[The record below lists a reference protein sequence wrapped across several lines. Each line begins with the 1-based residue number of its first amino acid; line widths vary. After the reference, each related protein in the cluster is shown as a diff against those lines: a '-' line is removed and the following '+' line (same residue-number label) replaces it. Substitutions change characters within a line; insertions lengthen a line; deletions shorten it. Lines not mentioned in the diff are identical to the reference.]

1 MSEEAHLYLALTVVR
16 EMKTKSK
23 CLLLTV
29 NHPAKS
35 VHHKSTDTASISL
48 ETAEMKSKGEME
60 TIRFI
65 L

>member
-1 MSEEAHLYLALTVVR
+1 MSAAH
-16 EMKTKSK
+16 SD
-23 CLLLTV
+23 
-29 NHPAKS
+29 HPAKS
-35 VHHKSTDTASISL
+35 VHHKGIDTASISL